1 VPAHRPEPTLRH
13 SHVVVVGGGIAGLT
27 AALSVAR
34 LGGRV
39 CLLESAPAVGGKL
52 ARAELAGLPI
62 DTGAESVLNRRPE
75 AVDLARAV
83 GLGDDLRHPATGA
96 AEVWSRGRLR
106 PLPPTVLGVPSDL
119 VALARSGV
127 LSRSGVARAGIDR
140 VLPGGGMSADRA
152 DDMSVGR
159 YVARRLGAEVRDRLL
174 EPLLGGIYAG
184 RADHLSLAAAAPQV
198 LALAGEGDS
207 LLVAARRTRQ
217 QAAAADA
224 PPLFAGLVGGMGR
237 LAEAATTAA
246 VAAGVDVR
254 TGTTVR
260 SVARR
265 AGPGARW
272 RLSLG
277 RADRPETIDA
287 DAVVLATPAAATA
300 RLLDELLP
308 SAAYDLRGIEY
319 ASVALVSLAV
329 PDGGVARP
337 PRGAGFLVPPV
348 EGRAAKAATW
358 SSAKW
363 TWLGEEAARE
373 HGRGTTVCRVSFGRH
388 GETAVLQRDDVALV
402 ELAAAELADA
412 VGLRGPL
419 LDARVDRWGGG
430 LPQYAVGHLGRV
442 ARVERAVAGLDG
454 LEVCGA
460 AYHGVGVPA
469 CIADGW
475 AAADRI
481 REWLSTRPSTSA
493 GPAGTMP
500 P

>member
-1 VPAHRPEPTLRH
+1 VPGPRPDPVLRDR
-13 SHVVVVGGGIAGLT
+13 HVVVVGGGIAGLT
-27 AALSVAR
+27 AALRVAR

-39 CLLESAPAVGGKL
+39 SLLESSTTVGGKL
-52 ARAELAGLPI
+52 ARAELAGLTI

-75 AVDLARAV
+75 AVDLAREV
-83 GLGDDLRHPATGA
+83 GLGDDLRHPATSA

-119 VALARSGV
+119 AALARSGV
-127 LSRSGVARAGIDR
+127 LSRAGVVRTGLDR
-140 VLPGGGMSADRA
+140 VLPGGAVPADRA
-152 DDMSVGR
+152 DDVSVGR
-159 YVARRLGAEVRDRLL
+159 YVAQRLGAEVRDRLL

-198 LALAGEGDS
+198 LALASTGDS
-207 LLVAARRTRQ
+207 LLVAARRSRQ
-217 QAAAADA
+217 QTAAASA
-224 PPLFAGLVGGMGR
+224 PPLFAALVGGMGR
-237 LAEAATTAA
+237 LAEAAAAAA

-254 TGTTVR
+254 TGATVR
-260 SVARR
+260 SVSRR
-265 AGPGARW
+265 AGPGEGW
-272 RLSLG
+272 RLLVG

-308 SAAYDLRGIEY
+308 SAAYELRGIEY

-337 PRGAGFLVPPV
+337 PRGSGFLVPPV
-348 EGRAAKAATW
+348 EGRSAKAATW

-363 TWLGEEAARE
+363 AWLGEEAARE
-373 HGRGTTVCRVSFGRH
+373 HGRGTIVLRVSFGRH
-388 GETAVLQRDDVALV
+388 GEAKVLQRDDVGLV
-402 ELAAAELADA
+402 ELAAAELAEA

-442 ARVERAVAGLDG
+442 ARVGRAVAGVDG

-469 CIADGW
+469 CIADGRAAGDRVW
-475 AAADRI
+475 EWLRTRPTAAAG
-481 REWLSTRPSTSA
+481 S
-493 GPAGTMP
+493 AGTMP